1 MKRFSEQTEPISPFA
16 ILATAQQRCLAENC
30 NWDAV
35 MILEAVIYRL
45 HGATDGPS
53 MVGEVR

>member
-1 MKRFSEQTEPISPFA
+1 MERSSEQTAPLSPFA
-16 ILATAQQRCLAENC
+16 ILAAAQECCLARR
-30 NWDAV
+30 NWDAA